1 MTKLYRLFIFV
12 GLFSLL
18 SASVEAKSIPT
29 NTDAKLQRC
38 ALTHHKVLSPAADN
52 VQATIDSDLLVYQSL
67 VEQALIYRTVT
78 IKVYQKI
85 AEQLDSDLPLSGADL
100 DELNQ
105 GMAAHLALRQQI
117 YGAAYSY
124 GCWLD
129 TDSKSQGA
137 VKLQGLML
145 SLSAALVLYDNY
157 LLAISVFEENPK
169 LRRYLNETHRGF
181 NISRHQLTEI
191 TLQYNSIANRAR
203 VRTAI
208 TYFKKQWPK
217 QSASFKQSNDYLY
230 QLISQS
236 PSYNSTLKFSPLYV
250 INRFHQFYSGF
261 SADTLQKTAADG
273 INLFSLAFGNS
284 VGLIQSRRGHLH
296 KKEAVNADIKQ
307 QLKSGDIL
315 LEKTPFRLT
324 DKLIPGYWG
333 HVAIWLGSETEL
345 KQLGIWEHPVV
356 KNFHSDIR
364 AGLGVIEALRGGVQI
379 SSLAHFLNVDDVA
392 VLRQKELSDAERRNI
407 IVRALRQVGKAYD
420 FNFDIETNDK
430 IVCSELIYVAYTKVP
445 WATEKTLG
453 RHTISP
459 TNIALKANEGGIF
472 SVISLY
478 LNGKK
483 VEDRQQQFANL
494 L

>member
-1 MTKLYRLFIFV
+1 MTKLYLLVAFI
-12 GLFSLL
+12 GLFS
-18 SASVEAKSIPT
+18 ASVQANSILT
-29 NTDAKLQRC
+29 NTNAELQRC
-38 ALTHHKVLSPAADN
+38 ALTHYQVLSPTADN
-52 VQATIDSDLLVYQSL
+52 VQATLDNDLLAYQSL
-67 VEQALIYRTVT
+67 VEQALVYRTIT
-78 IKVYQKI
+78 IKVYKKI
-85 AEQLDSDLPLSGADL
+85 AGQLESDIPLSGADL

-105 GMAAHLALRQQI
+105 GMAAHLALRQLI

-129 TDSKSQGA
+129 TNSKSKSS

-145 SLSAALVLYDNY
+145 SLSAALLLYDNY

-169 LRRYLNETHRGF
+169 LRRYLNEQHRGF
-181 NISRHQLTEI
+181 NISRHKLTEI
-191 TLQYNSIANRAR
+191 TLQYNSIVSRAR

-208 TYFKKQWPK
+208 AYFKKQWPK
-217 QSASFKQSNDYLY
+217 KSASFKQSNDYLY

-296 KKEAVNADIKQ
+296 KKETVNADLKQ
-307 QLKSGDIL
+307 KLKSGDIL

-333 HVAIWLGSETEL
+333 HVALWLGNEDEL
-345 KQLGIWEHPVV
+345 KRLGIWEHPVV

-364 AGLGVIEALRGGVQI
+364 GGLGVVEALRDGVQI
-379 SSLAHFLNVDDVA
+379 NSLAHFLNVDDVA
-392 VLRQKELSDAERRNI
+392 VLRQKELTDAERRNI
-407 IVRALRQVGKAYD
+407 IVRALRQVGKDYD

-430 IVCSELIYVAYTKVP
+430 IVCSELIYVAYANVP

-459 TNIALKANEGGIF
+459 TNIAVKANKDGIF
-472 SVISLY
+472 RVVALY
-478 LNGKK
+478 LKGKK
-483 VEDRQQQFANL
+483 IKDRQQQFTGL